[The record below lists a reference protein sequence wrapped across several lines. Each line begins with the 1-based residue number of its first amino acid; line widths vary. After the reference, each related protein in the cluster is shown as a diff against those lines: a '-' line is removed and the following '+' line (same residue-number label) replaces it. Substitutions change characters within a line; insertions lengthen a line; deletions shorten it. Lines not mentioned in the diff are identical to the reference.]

1 MCCFRCVVYIYI
13 TLKSSIVIQTSKLH
27 DTAIFRNVQM
37 FRLTRHDAARG
48 HRTELHEISEGAL
61 AEMGRW
67 CRNDGETEQN
77 LMGQKTTNGV
87 WSILLTRS
95 LLLHRLFKGSSFSVR
110 VVSFFRCG
118 TRCCVNLY
126 CMILAMSFY
135 TRCCMKMYE
144 VMTWK
149 LNTEPLMS
157 SFFLVHI
164 LLMNIEE
171 QTGLYLVDIS
181 YRNPGV
187 TGPKWFPWTLES
199 MCF

>member
-1 MCCFRCVVYIYI
+1 MMCCFRCVVYIYI
-13 TLKSSIVIQTSKLH
+13 ILKSSIVIQTSKLH
-27 DTAIFRNVQM
+27 DTSIFKNVQM

-61 AEMGRW
+61 AEMGRL

-77 LMGQKTTNGV
+77 LMGHKTTNGV
-87 WSILLTRS
+87 WSILLTWS
-95 LLLHRLFKGSSFSVR
+95 LWLHRLFKGLSFSVR
-110 VVSFFRCG
+110 VVFFCLFSRCG

-126 CMILAMSFY
+126 CIILALSFY

-157 SFFLVHI
+157 SFFVVHI

-171 QTGLYLVDIS
+171 QTEAVFSWYFI
-181 YRNPGV
+181 
-187 TGPKWFPWTLES
+187 
-199 MCF
+199 